1 MVSNPPDWMDVQFG
15 ISKASIDSIGDCTCG
30 AQDCYTV
37 SFKIKPYIRYH
48 VNNIFKKYR
57 NNIIYFFRIIIFHQV

>member
-1 MVSNPPDWMDVQFG
+1 MDVQFG

-37 SFKIKPYIRYH
+37 SLKTKLYSFYH
-48 VNNIFKKYR
+48 VKNIFIKYK
-57 NNIIYFFRIIIFHQV
+57 NNIINFFRIIIFHQA